1 MTELIVH
8 LANRFSHDENVV
20 SSDKTAEVV
29 GMAVIFSLFC
39 RPVQEAVDSVRWRM
53 PTGNNLA
60 RQS

>member
-39 RPVQEAVDSVRWRM
+39 RPVQEAVDSVR
-53 PTGNNLA
+53 
-60 RQS
+60 